1 MGEDYKTRRKAL
13 DHERYMRNRDERI
26 AKQRAYYREHRD
38 RCILSVKRSKRKRFI
53 RELCRIS

>member
-1 MGEDYKTRRKAL
+1 MGEDYKTRRKVL
-13 DHERYMRNRDERI
+13 DHERYMRSRDERI

>member
-1 MGEDYKTRRKAL
+1 MSEESKTRRKAL

-26 AKQRAYYREHRD
+26 AKQRAYYRQHRD

-53 RELCRIS
+53 AELCRIS